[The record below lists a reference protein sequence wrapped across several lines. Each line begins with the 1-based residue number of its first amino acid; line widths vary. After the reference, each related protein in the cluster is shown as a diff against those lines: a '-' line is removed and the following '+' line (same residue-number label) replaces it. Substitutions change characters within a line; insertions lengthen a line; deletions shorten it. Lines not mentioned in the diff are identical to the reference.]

1 MSQNDKKKIL
11 IVDDE
16 PNVRRLVHTILS
28 KDFIV
33 LEAEDGRQAIDV
45 ACTQKPDLILMD
57 MLMPRMDG
65 LTACYTIKN
74 DPTTKSTPV
83 LMLTAVG
90 FELNV
95 KLSQQMGADAYMTKP
110 FTSQDYSKKLHNS
123 WQFRDF
129 MLAQMKTPSHMR
141 LAFSKYSQMG

>member
-1 MSQNDKKKIL
+1 MNEIDKRKIL

-16 PNVRRLVHTILS
+16 PNVRRLVRTILD

-33 LEAEDGRQAIDV
+33 LEAEDGRQAIDI
-45 ACTQKPDLILMD
+45 ACAQKPDLILMD
-57 MLMPRMDG
+57 IMMPRMDG
-65 LTACYTIKN
+65 YTACSAIKN
-74 DPTTKSTPV
+74 DPTTKSIPV

-110 FTSQDYSKKLHNS
+110 FNSQALLDKIA
-123 WQFRDF
+123 QF
-129 MLAQMKTPSHMR
+129 LAVP
-141 LAFSKYSQMG
+141 

>member
-1 MSQNDKKKIL
+1 MNQTDKRKIL

-33 LEAEDGRQAIDV
+33 LEAEDGRQAIDI

-57 MLMPRMDG
+57 IMMPRVDG
-65 LTACYTIKN
+65 YTACSAIKN
-74 DPTTKSTPV
+74 DPTTKSIPV

-95 KLSQQMGADAYMTKP
+95 KLSQQMGADAYITKP
-110 FTSQDYSKKLHNS
+110 FNSQALLDKIA
-123 WQFRDF
+123 QF
-129 MLAQMKTPSHMR
+129 LPAS
-141 LAFSKYSQMG
+141 